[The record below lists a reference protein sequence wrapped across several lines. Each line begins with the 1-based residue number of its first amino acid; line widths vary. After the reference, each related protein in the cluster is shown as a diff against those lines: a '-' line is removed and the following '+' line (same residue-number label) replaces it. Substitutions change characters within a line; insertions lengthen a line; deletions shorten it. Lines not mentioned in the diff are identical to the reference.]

1 MNDDLTRRDPAFMRL
16 PVNERP
22 LDSSFRDPSGFVFTR
37 SGVLY
42 RQVNRVFANEFE
54 AVTGSG
60 LYDELSRQGLLI
72 PHQPVSLSLAATDEA
87 AAVIRPEPIGFISYP
102 YEWCFGQL
110 RDAALLTLDIQ
121 ERALIRG
128 ITLRDASAYNIQF
141 HGGRPIFIDTL
152 SFEPRKEGAA
162 WAAYRQFCEHFVVPL
177 ALMSRVDVRL
187 GALLRA
193 GLEGIPLDL
202 GSRLLGGSSWRSLGL
217 LFHVRLHA
225 MAQRRYRDSAA
236 PAPTTAKRV
245 TVQSLIGLV
254 QSLRGLVAGLS
265 WQAQGTEWADYTSD
279 NNYTTQAT
287 ASKRELV
294 TGMLRGRGIQTV
306 WDLGANTG
314 EYSRAARAEAGQVIA
329 FDVDPAA
336 VERNYRRV
344 RAENEPTILPLL
356 MDLTNPSPALGW
368 GHRERLSL
376 EQRGPADALLALAL
390 VHHLAIGHNVPLGR
404 VAETFAR
411 LGRHL
416 IIEFVPKEDSQ
427 VQRMLRSRP
436 DIFPD
441 YTREGFESAF
451 RAWFRIEDAQPV
463 AGSERRLYFMTRDAG
478 D

>member
-1 MNDDLTRRDPAFMRL
+1 LSDG
-16 PVNERP
+16 RP
-22 LDSSFRDPSGFVFTR
+22 LDSSFRDPSGFVYTR

-42 RQVNRVFANEFE
+42 RQVNRVFAQEFE

-72 PHQPVSLSLAATDEA
+72 PHQTVSVTLAATDDA
-87 AAVIRPEPIGFISYP
+87 SAVLQPEPLKFISYP

-121 ERALIRG
+121 ERALVRG

-141 HGGRPIFIDTL
+141 HAGRPIFIDTL
-152 SFEPRKEGAA
+152 SFEPRKEGAP

-177 ALMSRVDVRL
+177 ALMSRVDVGL
-187 GALLRA
+187 GTLLRTHL
-193 GLEGIPLDL
+193 GGIPLEL
-202 GSRLLGGSSWRSLGL
+202 GARLLGSQSWRSLGL
-217 LFHVRLHA
+217 LFHLRLHA
-225 MAQRRYRDSAA
+225 MAQRRYRDAAA
-236 PAPTTAKRV
+236 PAATSSRTM

-254 QSLRGLVAGLS
+254 QSLRALITRLT
-265 WQAQGTEWADYTSD
+265 WQPRGTEWADYTAD

-294 TGMLRGRGIQTV
+294 AGMLRGRGIRTV

-314 EYSRAARAEAGQVIA
+314 EYSRTAKSNVEQVVA

-344 RAENEPTILPLL
+344 RAENEPRILPLV

-368 GHRERLSL
+368 DHRERLSL

-390 VHHLAIGHNVPLGR
+390 VHHLAIGHNLPLAR
-404 VAETFAR
+404 IAEAFAR

-436 DIFPD
+436 DIFPR
-441 YTREGFESAF
+441 YTREGFEAAF
-451 RAWFRIEDAQPV
+451 QTCFRIEDSQPV
-463 AGSERRLYFMTRDAG
+463 AGSERRLYLMTKAG
-478 D
+478 

>member
-1 MNDDLTRRDPAFMRL
+1 MSHG
-16 PVNERP
+16 RP
-22 LDSSFRDPSGFVFTR
+22 LDSSFRDPSGFMFTR
-37 SGVLY
+37 AGVLY
-42 RQVNRVFANEFE
+42 RQVNRIFANEFE
-54 AVTGSG
+54 AVTGTG

-72 PHQPVSLSLAATDEA
+72 PHQPVALSLAATDEA
-87 AAVIRPEPIGFISYP
+87 AAVLRPDRVGFISYP

-121 ERALIRG
+121 ERALVRG

-141 HGGRPIFIDTL
+141 HAGRPIFIDTL
-152 SFEPRKEGAA
+152 SFEPRKEGAP

-187 GALLRA
+187 GSLLRSH
-193 GLEGIPLDL
+193 LEGVPLDL
-202 GSRLLGGSSWRSLGL
+202 GTRLLGARSWRRLGL

-225 MAQRRYRDSAA
+225 MAQRRYRDAAA
-236 PAPTTAKRV
+236 PTAKASRALS
-245 TVQSLIGLV
+245 VQSLIGLV
-254 QSLRGLVAGLS
+254 QSLRGLITGLT
-265 WQAQGTEWADYTSD
+265 WQPRGTEWADYTTD
-279 NNYTTQAT
+279 NNYTAQAT

-294 TGMLRGRGIQTV
+294 TAMLRGRGVRTV

-314 EYSRAARAEAGQVIA
+314 EYSRAARAEAEQVIA

-344 RAENEPTILPLL
+344 RAENESRVLPLL

-368 GHRERLSL
+368 AHRERLSL

-390 VHHLAIGHNVPLGR
+390 VHHLAIGHNLPLER
-404 VAETFAR
+404 IAETFAR

-436 DIFPD
+436 DIFPR
-441 YTREGFESAF
+441 YTREGFEAAF
-451 RAWFRIEDAQPV
+451 GRSFRIEDARPV
-463 AGSERRLYFMTRDAG
+463 AGSERRLYLMTSAG
-478 D
+478 GT

>member
-1 MNDDLTRRDPAFMRL
+1 VDG
-16 PVNERP
+16 RP
-22 LDSSFRDPSGFVFTR
+22 LDSSYRDPSGFVFTR

-42 RQVNRVFANEFE
+42 RQVNRVFANEFQ
-54 AVTGSG
+54 AVAGSG
-60 LYDELSRQGLLI
+60 LYDELARQGLLI
-72 PHQPVSLSLAATDEA
+72 PHQSVSLSLAATDDA
-87 AAVIRPEPIGFISYP
+87 AAVLQPEPIRFISYP

-121 ERALIRG
+121 ERALVRG

-152 SFEPRKEGAA
+152 SFEPRKEGAP

-177 ALMSRVDVRL
+177 ALMSRVDMQL
-187 GALLRA
+187 GSLLRSE
-193 GLEGIPLDL
+193 LEGIPLEL
-202 GSRLLGGSSWRSLGL
+202 GARLLGRRGWTSLGL

-225 MAQRRYRDSAA
+225 AAQRRYRDSAA
-236 PAPTTAKRV
+236 SPPAASRKV
-245 TVQSLIGLV
+245 TVQTLIGLV
-254 QSLRGLVAGLS
+254 QSLRGLIAGLT
-265 WQAQGTEWADYTSD
+265 WQPTGTEWADYTTD
-279 NNYTTQAT
+279 NNYTTQAS

-294 TGMLRGRGIQTV
+294 TGMLRGRGIRTV

-314 EYSRAARAEAGQVIA
+314 EYSRAARAEAEQVMA
-329 FDVDPAA
+329 FDVDPGA

-344 RAENEPTILPLL
+344 RAENEGHILPLL

-368 GHRERLSL
+368 SHRERLSL

-390 VHHLAIGHNVPLGR
+390 VHHLAIGHNLPLER
-404 VAETFAR
+404 IAETFAR

-436 DIFPD
+436 DIFPR

-451 RAWFRIEDAQPV
+451 RTCFRIDDTQAV
-463 AGSERRLYFMTRDAG
+463 AGSERRLYLMTRSDGA
-478 D
+478 